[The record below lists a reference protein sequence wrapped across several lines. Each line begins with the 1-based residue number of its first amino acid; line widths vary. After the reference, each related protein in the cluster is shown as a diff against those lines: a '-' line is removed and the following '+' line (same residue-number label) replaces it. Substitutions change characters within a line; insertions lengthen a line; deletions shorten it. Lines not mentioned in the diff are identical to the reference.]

1 MQVFIENLFFKSNN
15 SLTIVLDSLYSTK
28 KKKKNNAIDT
38 INLYIY
44 IYIYITFF
52 FEVVLWL
59 MQYRFLVKQ
68 PLTSFYYT
76 LATIYYLN
84 NCDLKKDVI

>member
-15 SLTIVLDSLYSTK
+15 SLTVVLDSLYSTPK
-28 KKKKNNAIDT
+28 KKKKKQCYRNNKF
-38 INLYIY
+38 IY

-59 MQYRFLVKQ
+59 MQHRFPVKQ
-68 PLTSFYYT
+68 TLTSFYYT
-76 LATIYYLN
+76 LTTIY
-84 NCDLKKDVI
+84 